1 MMEKLR
7 KSAERLSADL
17 WEYRYA
23 LIGLALYY
31 LFTKLLGMP
40 FCPMRALTGFPCAGC
55 GLTRAFLY
63 LAGGKITE
71 AARMNPMAFPV
82 LAFILYC
89 AWYRYGKGRRIPKLW
104 PLLGALVAGMLLFYA
119 VRMYQCF
126 PERAPYVYTQGSLL
140 EKRLFWY
147 ADQAD
152 EIIRSARAMRR
163 QSGRGF

>member
-1 MMEKLR
+1 
-7 KSAERLSADL
+7 
-17 WEYRYA
+17 
-23 LIGLALYY
+23 
-31 LFTKLLGMP
+31 
-40 FCPMRALTGFPCAGC
+40 
-55 GLTRAFLY
+55 
-63 LAGGKITE
+63 
-71 AARMNPMAFPV
+71 MNPMAFPV

-152 EIIRSARAMRR
+152 EIIRSAREMRR